1 MDLNEQVNFEHWI
14 SENYLYVVLSFKT
27 EGALG
32 QFKPPVRV
40 WSEVPVAN
48 VFFSILDAN
57 IGPRMSRFGKIL
69 LLKNGILSANLS

>member
-1 MDLNEQVNFEHWI
+1 MNRITSSTGLVKTICLWCCT
-14 SENYLYVVLSFKT
+14 SFKT

-48 VFFSILDAN
+48 VFLASLTLILT
-57 IGPRMSRFGKIL
+57 L
-69 LLKNGILSANLS
+69 E